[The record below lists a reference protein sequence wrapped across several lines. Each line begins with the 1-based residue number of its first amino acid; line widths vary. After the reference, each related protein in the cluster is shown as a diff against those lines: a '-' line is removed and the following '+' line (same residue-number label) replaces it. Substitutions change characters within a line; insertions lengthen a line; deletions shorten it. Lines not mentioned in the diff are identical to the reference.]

1 MQTPGVLGVHDL
13 RTRKMG
19 DMIMVDAHL
28 EVDGAL
34 SVWEGHDIAN
44 RARDRVMRQL
54 PVLDVMTHL
63 DPVGVRPTV
72 V

>member
-1 MQTPGVLGVHDL
+1 MHGVHDL

-28 EVDGAL
+28 EVNGEL
-34 SVWEGHDIAN
+34 SVREGHDIASA
-44 RARDRVMRQL
+44 ARERVMREL

-63 DPVGVRPTV
+63 DPVSPR
-72 V
+72 